1 MCNKANLRDLIAA
14 TDALIY
20 LGGGSLYYSKYR
32 VCLFK
37 LLYNTRMRYL
47 IQHLASVKHIMIP
60 WCVYS
65 YCEVGKGNGFC
76 RSTSDLICDNRGIG
90 TYVLSSLC
98 LQISFHSYALVIQQ
112 TDYTQLHQVSLLAVI
127 SFIDQ
132 IISIKVVGEV
142 LRNLAVLGVL
152 KAYCLSSRFTDDTS
166 YQFRAICFC
175 RDFAPNLIINM
186 PAHAPINT

>member
-1 MCNKANLRDLIAA
+1 M
-14 TDALIY
+14 
-20 LGGGSLYYSKYR
+20 GGGSLYYLKYR

-65 YCEVGKGNGFC
+65 YCEVGKRNGFC

-90 TYVLSSLC
+90 TCVLSSLC
-98 LQISFHSYALVIQQ
+98 LQISFHSYALVNQQ

-132 IISIKVVGEV
+132 IISIKVAGEV
-142 LRNLAVLGVL
+142 LRNLPTLGVL
-152 KAYCLSSRFTDDTS
+152 KLRSLLFIIAFHWRHQLPVPCDLFLQGLCPKFNHQYACPR
-166 YQFRAICFC
+166 
-175 RDFAPNLIINM
+175 PNQYLTTGTLM
-186 PAHAPINT
+186 TEK